1 MRLQQGA
8 GVSESEEQGPQVG
21 VHTQLMQLK
30 RLLSTGAAEG
40 EIRAQISLLSQTLI
54 GVCDHLE
61 KQSECEIRTL
71 ILDPHTTLH
80 TPKIVNV
87 ILQGFC
93 ECVLAAC
100 RFAPPNKQCQW
111 VEVFLKMLIGH
122 TQLYTHI
129 LHRVLQLLYLQGPSL
144 SPAHVLSLVV
154 LVVELHVCRDQIP
167 PVDLFYSTCLTHSTR
182 LSPSEALSDVL
193 PVSTASAM
201 DFSLRFCVLAV
212 CYALCKSSSHTE
224 ELSHF
229 IPSRLYKRLLFLM
242 PRLMPEL
249 RSGVLAAVRQADDDD
264 DKGADEDEC
273 EGAWASVSDCS
284 RSVRSSVKSLWGH
297 TTVRNLQKHLEHQ
310 LSFSEWLMF
319 ELRVQRSKD
328 ALSDTERSVCEQWA
342 CQQWF
347 LPLCERA
354 GGCEGNTVTA
364 CTHIINTVLDTWS
377 ETHTHSLSPVLCSSA
392 SPHTDSCC
400 VDILARLQELLWEL
414 QFTRRRRIREENLFL
429 WDLINRRCSMT
440 SDSKNISS
448 ELELQRTLHACNSVI
463 LAIPSPLLVCVCV
476 AGARSMLDS
485 TGLMDHINNHQ
496 RRVCS
501 PPGVLSCSLTTHFLS
516 AVLSASVCCESP
528 VEAVNATLSQYSVHC
543 PLLLL
548 SAVRWWVY
556 VSPVLCSLWV
566 RVNGGQQ
573 PEMLQLLTDC
583 THWAS
588 RWVRGLPGD
597 VPLAPALVLAVCV
610 HSAVEQQG
618 GDTEHVKAQFTLI
631 QQHREVLVFLL
642 FFYITDL
649 LSKHLS
655 PQGDRSVSRAKI
667 LSVQLITLLAD
678 SSDWLSL
685 FHQSGCSME
694 HGSGESSAYNSVV
707 SMVTTDL
714 CVRLMPF
721 ALFSVLVDVDASV
734 LSRVMVTPGFLLH
747 AAMSYS
753 ALMKLFLFGHS
764 ADVMTGT
771 LQQILSG
778 AQHIVLKSISL
789 TRPGSIT
796 HTQIKQVEA
805 ECMELDP
812 EVAAALSAL
821 MNTKDLS

>member
-1 MRLQQGA
+1 
-8 GVSESEEQGPQVG
+8 SESEEQGPQVG

-264 DKGADEDEC
+264 DDDKGADEDEC

-297 TTVRNLQKHLEHQ
+297 TTVRNLQKHLEH
-310 LSFSEWLMF
+310 
-319 ELRVQRSKD
+319 
-328 ALSDTERSVCEQWA
+328 
-342 CQQWF
+342 
-347 LPLCERA
+347 
-354 GGCEGNTVTA
+354 
-364 CTHIINTVLDTWS
+364 
-377 ETHTHSLSPVLCSSA
+377 
-392 SPHTDSCC
+392 
-400 VDILARLQELLWEL
+400 
-414 QFTRRRRIREENLFL
+414 
-429 WDLINRRCSMT
+429 
-440 SDSKNISS
+440 
-448 ELELQRTLHACNSVI
+448 
-463 LAIPSPLLVCVCV
+463 
-476 AGARSMLDS
+476 
-485 TGLMDHINNHQ
+485 
-496 RRVCS
+496 
-501 PPGVLSCSLTTHFLS
+501 
-516 AVLSASVCCESP
+516 
-528 VEAVNATLSQYSVHC
+528 
-543 PLLLL
+543 
-548 SAVRWWVY
+548 
-556 VSPVLCSLWV
+556 
-566 RVNGGQQ
+566 
-573 PEMLQLLTDC
+573 
-583 THWAS
+583 
-588 RWVRGLPGD
+588 
-597 VPLAPALVLAVCV
+597 
-610 HSAVEQQG
+610 
-618 GDTEHVKAQFTLI
+618 
-631 QQHREVLVFLL
+631 
-642 FFYITDL
+642 
-649 LSKHLS
+649 
-655 PQGDRSVSRAKI
+655 QGDRSVSRAKI

-764 ADVMTGT
+764 ADV
-771 LQQILSG
+771 
-778 AQHIVLKSISL
+778 
-789 TRPGSIT
+789 
-796 HTQIKQVEA
+796 EA